1 MKMNLERT
9 KTQKLIIN
17 ATCEADDWVESFH
30 QPNEGLNF
38 YYWLLFRLNYQMAP
52 EAPKIVK

>member
-17 ATCEADDWVESFH
+17 ATCEADDWVGSFH

-38 YYWLLFRLNYQMAP
+38 DY
-52 EAPKIVK
+52 